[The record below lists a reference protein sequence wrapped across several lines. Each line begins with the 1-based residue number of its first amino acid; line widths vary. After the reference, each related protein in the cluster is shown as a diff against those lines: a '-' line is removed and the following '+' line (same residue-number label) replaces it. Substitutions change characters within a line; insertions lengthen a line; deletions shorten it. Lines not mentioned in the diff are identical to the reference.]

1 MQISAFQS
9 GVQGVQRAERQFEK
23 SASDVSAA
31 FSISL
36 SPEAQSGL
44 APDPVQAMVGGL
56 TAVAA
61 YRANLKTLQTADD
74 ISGVVMGLVGSR

>member
-56 TAVAA
+56 TGVAT

-74 ISGVVMGLVGSR
+74 ISGVVMSLAG